1 MSNTIT
7 IGRLSF
13 TSPASLSD
21 SRSGSQ
27 HTMNINGVLAPD
39 TLNEAKYLRD
49 ELIACANGYYV
60 VPFIWQ
66 GDTSV
71 SGYVRVLGASVNTAK
86 VISGGYQYSIELE
99 FLGNMGEVEFESQFS
114 GGLIQNDHSITSTTS
129 QFYAPPVD
137 SFNHEHTSL
146 PSTFERVGEDG
157 SIYIRTSSSLKN
169 ANAKFLCNP
178 SDYYKNAC
186 EVFTD
191 GIDDVNRIRCGMESP
206 NNSPSSTKIQNG
218 LVQMTFVNNTA
229 QSRFIVKSYDGTDYL
244 SSTEFAVSRGA
255 SATEWQGWRS
265 VQILKN
271 DPEICT
277 VRLGSYYEATTKDK
291 RLTFDVS
298 LRRGARHFS
307 IVATQFS
314 SAQFNIRPTTTT
326 AYTDLTSF
334 SRATNNDAA
343 GNRIVLGSPQNFDV
357 DTSNGGINSTA
368 NTATLKAFL
377 GYEFNGSSA
386 TGEDQAIK
394 IRDQYLDNIFEVV
407 RLVKS

>member
-1 MSNTIT
+1 
-7 IGRLSF
+7 
-13 TSPASLSD
+13 
-21 SRSGSQ
+21 
-27 HTMNINGVLAPD
+27 
-39 TLNEAKYLRD
+39 
-49 ELIACANGYYV
+49 
-60 VPFIWQ
+60 
-66 GDTSV
+66 
-71 SGYVRVLGASVNTAK
+71 
-86 VISGGYQYSIELE
+86 
-99 FLGNMGEVEFESQFS
+99 
-114 GGLIQNDHSITSTTS
+114 
-129 QFYAPPVD
+129 
-137 SFNHEHTSL
+137 
-146 PSTFERVGEDG
+146 
-157 SIYIRTSSSLKN
+157 
-169 ANAKFLCNP
+169 
-178 SDYYKNAC
+178 
-186 EVFTD
+186 
-191 GIDDVNRIRCGMESP
+191 
-206 NNSPSSTKIQNG
+206 
-218 LVQMTFVNNTA
+218 MTFVNNTA

-244 SSTEFAVSRGA
+244 SSTEFAISRGA